1 MDPRTAEIESTTPL
15 TRERIGELVERH
27 HGVLRTYVHGRAS
40 PLVRSRESLSDV
52 VQSTLRELCEDA
64 GGLAFAS
71 EAAFLGWLYTV
82 AAHKIVSKH
91 RYHAADRRAARL
103 EEPLP
108 EDSRDIPADESG
120 SPTRSAARREDLE
133 RLAAALGDL
142 KERDRRIFVM
152 RRLYGVPAKAIAV
165 ELGIAESTVR
175 GRLHAALT
183 ELAARLRP

>member
-1 MDPRTAEIESTTPL
+1 METRAAGTGSGESL
-15 TRERIGELVERH
+15 SRERIGILVERH
-27 HGVLRTYVHGRAS
+27 RAMLRTYVRGRAS

-64 GGLAFAS
+64 GGLRFAS

-91 RYHAADRRAARL
+91 RYHAAERRTARV
-103 EEPLP
+103 EESMP
-108 EDSRDIPADESG
+108 EDSGDLPIDWSG
-120 SPTRSAARREDLE
+120 SPTRSAARHEDVE
-133 RLAAALGDL
+133 RLAAALAALG
-142 KERDRRIFVM
+142 ERDRQIFVM
-152 RRLYGVPAKAIAV
+152 RKLYDVPASRIAE

-175 GRLHAALT
+175 GRLHVVVT

>member
-1 MDPRTAEIESTTPL
+1 MDSPSAEIDSTTPL
-15 TRERIGELVERH
+15 SRERIGVLVERH
-27 HGVLRTYVHGRAS
+27 RGMLRTYVRGRAS

-91 RYHAADRRAARL
+91 RYHAADRRASRL
-103 EEPLP
+103 EVSMP
-108 EDSRDIPADESG
+108 EDSGELPEDESG
-120 SPTRSAARREDLE
+120 SPTRSVARREDHE
-133 RLAAALGDL
+133 RLAAAIASLA
-142 KERDRRIFVM
+142 ERDRQIFVM
-152 RRLYGVPAKAIAV
+152 RKLYDVPASRIAQ

-175 GRLHAALT
+175 GRLHVVVT
-183 ELAARLRP
+183 ELAARLQA